1 MRVEL
6 EEQVTAET
14 RNLIDAGFIREEE
27 NAVSDGIASIVPV
40 THPIPGNSIDYPS
53 FNKPILYCFLR
64 AGIRRSSHYFRSN
77 YWNIFKFPIS

>member
-27 NAVSDGIASIVPV
+27 NADGIASIVPV

-53 FNKPILYCFLR
+53 FNKPILYFFLR

-77 YWNIFKFPIS
+77 YLNILKFPIS